1 LLGNRISFAADE
13 EIHRRHVV
21 IGLVLKIWEI
31 NRGRGRTIQAP
42 VLHVTNDAD
51 DFAHARHVVARSS
64 ARPGV
69 VNSDAFPNWIFAGP
83 ELPRSFY
90 VDDGNRGR
98 GGDCR
103 VR

>member
-1 LLGNRISFAADE
+1 M
-13 EIHRRHVV
+13 
-21 IGLVLKIWEI
+21 
-31 NRGRGRTIQAP
+31 
-42 VLHVTNDAD
+42 LHVANDAD

-83 ELPRSFY
+83 ELPRSFC

-98 GGDCR
+98 GGIVVFVEKATGEHR
-103 VR
+103 IANSLEKVSR